1 MRAGRLL
8 SILMLLQSRGRMSA
22 QDLADELEVSVRTIY
37 RDVDHLSGSG
47 VPITVE
53 RGAAGGFELLDGWRT
68 RLTGFTPSEAQ
79 AVFMAGAPGAA
90 AQLGLGEAA
99 ASAQLKLLAAMPPEW
114 QADARRVSSRFHLDP
129 AGWYQSTSN
138 VNHLPEVAQAVW
150 SERRL
155 DIRYESWKGVVER
168 RIEPLG
174 VVMKA
179 GQWYVVANATGE
191 PRTYKLSNILEIK
204 VRAGTFK
211 RPRHFDLARHWA
223 ASIARFEAGLYRGT
237 AVVRVSPAGLKRL
250 RELSSAIAEAVDR
263 SPGKADKSGW
273 TRVSIPI
280 ESVDHAV
287 LELMRLGPEC
297 EALEPKELRAKIAQ
311 RAKGIAELYA
321 R

>member
-22 QDLADELEVSVRTIY
+22 QALADELEVSVRTIY
-37 RDVDHLSGSG
+37 RDVDSLSGSG

-79 AVFMAGAPGAA
+79 AV
-90 AQLGLGEAA
+90 
-99 ASAQLKLLAAMPPEW
+99 
-114 QADARRVSSRFHLDP
+114 
-129 AGWYQSTSN
+129 
-138 VNHLPEVAQAVW
+138 W

-155 DIRYESWKGVVER
+155 DIRYQSWKGVVER

-179 GQWYVVANATGE
+179 GQWYVVANAAGD

-204 VRAGTFK
+204 VRAETFK

-237 AVVRVSPAGLKRL
+237 AVVRVSAAGLKRL
-250 RELSSAIAEAVDR
+250 RELSSALAEAVDR
-263 SPGKADKSGW
+263 SSGKADKSGW
-273 TRVSIPI
+273 TRITIPI

-297 EALEPKELRAKIAQ
+297 EALEPKELRE
-311 RAKGIAELYA
+311 RIAERARRIADLYE